1 MNKEKINI
9 ELSKDEAIVL
19 FEWISS
25 VDFDSFKGIFTDNSE
40 RKVLFDILSS
50 LEDVMNE
57 PFLENY
63 KELLKESRNRLN
75 ALS

>member
-9 ELSKDEAIVL
+9 KLSKDEAIVL

-25 VDFDSFKGIFTDNSE
+25 VDFDSFKGIFNDDSE
-40 RKVLFDILSS
+40 RKVLFDILSN
-50 LEDVMNE
+50 LEDVLTE

-63 KELLKESRNRLN
+63 KKLLKESRRRLN
-75 ALS
+75 TLS

>member
-50 LEDVMNE
+50 LEDVMTE

-63 KELLKESRNRLN
+63 KELLKESRKRLN